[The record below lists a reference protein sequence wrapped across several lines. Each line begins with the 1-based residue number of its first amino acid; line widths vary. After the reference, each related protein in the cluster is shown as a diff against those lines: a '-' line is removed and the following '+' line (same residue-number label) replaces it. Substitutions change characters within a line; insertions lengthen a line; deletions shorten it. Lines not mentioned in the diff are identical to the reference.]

1 MPASESKGKVRRA
14 LSLIKNKD
22 LGIWKC
28 KYWSFQSPY
37 AGKMQAHTTLQRLK
51 PGRTVTLVGTLGVVF
66 GDIGTSPLYAMRV
79 AFSGPHA
86 IEPSK
91 ANILG
96 VLSLIFWSLIVI
108 VGLKYATIMLRAD
121 NRGEGGIMALFSLAS
136 RAVIDSPRRRHAII
150 LIGLIG
156 AALFYGDGILTPAV
170 TVTSAVEGLAV
181 VAPKLKEFVV
191 PVTLAILTLLF
202 LLQRKGTSRV
212 GRLFGPVMLLWFCCL
227 GILGARS
234 IFATPEVLAATNPWH
249 GARFLIEEEWY
260 SLVVLGAVVLVVTG
274 AEALYA
280 DIGHF
285 GIRPIRAAWF
295 TVAFPALLL
304 NYFGQ
309 GALLLRESAA
319 TQNPFYLLAPEWG
332 AFPLLV
338 LATITTVIA
347 SQAVISGVFSTTL
360 QAIQLGYLP
369 RVRIFHTSLFYPGQI
384 YMPAVNWLL
393 LAAVFTL
400 VVQFESSERLAAAY
414 GIAVTGTM
422 VITSLLAFFVLRGL
436 WRWKW
441 WISVAAVGC
450 FLIIDTAFL
459 MANSLKFTHG
469 GWIPLGVGVVLF
481 TVMTTWQRGRTLLGK
496 RLNERAISFET
507 LLMRFRADPPRRIPG
522 TAIYLTAG
530 RRGVPQSLLNNL
542 AINKILHER
551 VVVLTVIIKDVP
563 WVPRAER
570 IKIRHFGDELYRVK
584 IYFGFNQEP
593 NVPDALALCK
603 ERGLEIDL
611 ASASFFFSREAVI
624 STPRPGMAPWRE
636 RLFIR
641 LARNTESAM
650 DFFRIP
656 PDRVIELG
664 TVVEI

>member
-1 MPASESKGKVRRA
+1 
-14 LSLIKNKD
+14 
-22 LGIWKC
+22 
-28 KYWSFQSPY
+28 
-37 AGKMQAHTTLQRLK
+37 MQAHSTLQRLK
-51 PGRTVTLVGTLGVVF
+51 PGRTVTLVGTLGIVF

-86 IEPSK
+86 IAPSEI
-91 ANILG
+91 NILG

-108 VGLKYATIMLRAD
+108 VCLKYAAIMLRAD
-121 NRGEGGIMALFSLAS
+121 NRGEGGIMALLSLAS
-136 RAVIDSPRRRHAII
+136 RAAIDSPRRRRVII
-150 LIGLIG
+150 LIGLVG

-181 VAPKLKEFVV
+181 VAPKLNEFVV

-212 GRLFGPVMLLWFCCL
+212 GRLFGPIMLLWFFCL

-234 IFATPEVLAATNPWH
+234 ILATPRVLVAANPWY

-260 SLVVLGAVVLVVTG
+260 SLMVLGAVVLVVTG

-285 GIRPIRAAWF
+285 GVRPIRMAWF
-295 TVAFPALLL
+295 AVALPALLL

-309 GALLLRESAA
+309 GALLLRESEA

-332 AFPLLV
+332 ALPLLV

-369 RVRIFHTSLFYPGQI
+369 RVRIYHTSLFFPGQI
-384 YMPAVNWLL
+384 YLPVVNWLL

-400 VVQFESSERLAAAY
+400 VVQFESSQRLAAAY

-422 VITSLLAFFVLRGL
+422 VITSLLAFFVFKRLWQ
-436 WRWKW
+436 WRWMT
-441 WISVAAVGC
+441 SLAVVGC

-459 MANSLKFTHG
+459 MANSLKFTQG

-481 TVMTTWQRGRTLLGK
+481 TVMTTWQQGRTLLGK

-507 LLMRFRADPPRRIPG
+507 LLMRFHAEPPRRIPG

-551 VVVLTVIIKDVP
+551 VIVLTVIVKDVP
-563 WVPRAER
+563 WVPRSER

-584 IYFGFNQEP
+584 I
-593 NVPDALALCK
+593 
-603 ERGLEIDL
+603 
-611 ASASFFFSREAVI
+611 
-624 STPRPGMAPWRE
+624 
-636 RLFIR
+636 
-641 LARNTESAM
+641 
-650 DFFRIP
+650 
-656 PDRVIELG
+656 
-664 TVVEI
+664 

>member
-1 MPASESKGKVRRA
+1 
-14 LSLIKNKD
+14 
-22 LGIWKC
+22 
-28 KYWSFQSPY
+28 
-37 AGKMQAHTTLQRLK
+37 MQAHSTLQRLK
-51 PGRTVTLVGTLGVVF
+51 PGRTVTLVGTLGIVF

-86 IEPSK
+86 IAPSET
-91 ANILG
+91 NILG

-108 VGLKYATIMLRAD
+108 VCLKYAAIMLRAD
-121 NRGEGGIMALFSLAS
+121 NRGEGGIMALLSLAS
-136 RAVIDSPRRRHAII
+136 RAAIDSPRRRRVIV

-181 VAPKLKEFVV
+181 VAPKLNEFVV

-212 GRLFGPVMLLWFCCL
+212 GRLFGPIMLLWFFCL

-234 IFATPEVLAATNPWH
+234 ILATPQVLVAANPWY

-285 GIRPIRAAWF
+285 GVRPIRMAWF
-295 TVAFPALLL
+295 AVALPALLL

-309 GALLLRESAA
+309 GALLLRESEA

-332 AFPLLV
+332 ALPLLI

-369 RVRIFHTSLFYPGQI
+369 RVRIYHTSLFFPGQI
-384 YMPAVNWLL
+384 YLPVVNWLL

-400 VVQFESSERLAAAY
+400 VVQFESSQRLAAAY

-422 VITSLLAFFVLRGL
+422 VITSLLAFFVFKRLWQ
-436 WRWKW
+436 WRWMT
-441 WISVAAVGC
+441 SLAVVGC

-459 MANSLKFTHG
+459 MANSLKFTQG

-481 TVMTTWQRGRTLLGK
+481 TVMTTWQQGRTLLGK

-507 LLMRFRADPPRRIPG
+507 LLMRFHAEPPRRIPG

-551 VVVLTVIIKDVP
+551 VIVLTVIVKDVP
-563 WVPRAER
+563 WVPRSER

-603 ERGLEIDL
+603 ERDLEIDL
-611 ASASFFFSREAVI
+611 ANASFFFSREAVI
-624 STPRPGMAPWRE
+624 STPRPGMALWRE

>member
-1 MPASESKGKVRRA
+1 
-14 LSLIKNKD
+14 
-22 LGIWKC
+22 
-28 KYWSFQSPY
+28 
-37 AGKMQAHTTLQRLK
+37 MQAHSTLQRLK
-51 PGRTVTLVGTLGVVF
+51 PGRTVTLVGTLGIVF

-86 IEPSK
+86 IAPSET
-91 ANILG
+91 NILG

-108 VGLKYATIMLRAD
+108 VCLKYAAIMLRAD
-121 NRGEGGIMALFSLAS
+121 NRGEGGIMALVSLAS
-136 RAVIDSPRRRHAII
+136 RAAIDSPRRRRVIV

-181 VAPKLKEFVV
+181 VAPKLNEFVV

-212 GRLFGPVMLLWFCCL
+212 GRLFGPIMLLWFFCL

-234 IFATPEVLAATNPWH
+234 ILVTPEVLAAANPWY

-285 GIRPIRAAWF
+285 GVRPIRMAWF
-295 TVAFPALLL
+295 AVALPALLL

-309 GALLLRESAA
+309 GALLLRESEA

-332 AFPLLV
+332 ALPLLI

-369 RVRIFHTSLFYPGQI
+369 RVRIYHTSLFFPGQI
-384 YMPAVNWLL
+384 YLPVVNWLL

-400 VVQFESSERLAAAY
+400 VVQFESSQRLAAAY

-422 VITSLLAFFVLRGL
+422 VITSLLAFFVFKRLWQ
-436 WRWKW
+436 WRWMT
-441 WISVAAVGC
+441 SLAVVGC

-459 MANSLKFTHG
+459 MANSLKFTQG

-481 TVMTTWQRGRTLLGK
+481 TVMTTWQQGRTLLGK

-507 LLMRFRADPPRRIPG
+507 LLMRFHAEPPRRIPG

-551 VVVLTVIIKDVP
+551 VIVLTVIVKDVP
-563 WVPRAER
+563 WVPRSER

-603 ERGLEIDL
+603 ERDLEIDL
-611 ASASFFFSREAVI
+611 ANASFFFSREAVI
-624 STPRPGMAPWRE
+624 STPRPGMALWRE

>member
-1 MPASESKGKVRRA
+1 
-14 LSLIKNKD
+14 
-22 LGIWKC
+22 
-28 KYWSFQSPY
+28 
-37 AGKMQAHTTLQRLK
+37 MQAHSTLQRLK
-51 PGRTVTLVGTLGVVF
+51 PGRTVTLVGTLGIVF

-86 IEPSK
+86 IAPSET
-91 ANILG
+91 NILG

-108 VGLKYATIMLRAD
+108 VCLKYAAIMLRAD
-121 NRGEGGIMALFSLAS
+121 NRGEGGIMALVSLAS
-136 RAVIDSPRRRHAII
+136 RAAIDSPRRRRVIV
-150 LIGLIG
+150 LIGLVG

-181 VAPKLKEFVV
+181 VAPKLNEFVV

-212 GRLFGPVMLLWFCCL
+212 GRLFGPIMLLWFFCL

-234 IFATPEVLAATNPWH
+234 ILVTPEVLAAANPWY

-285 GIRPIRAAWF
+285 GVRPIRMAWF
-295 TVAFPALLL
+295 AVALPALLL

-309 GALLLRESAA
+309 GALLLRESEA

-332 AFPLLV
+332 ALPLLI

-369 RVRIFHTSLFYPGQI
+369 RVRIYHTSLFFPGQI
-384 YMPAVNWLL
+384 YLPTVNWLL

-400 VVQFESSERLAAAY
+400 VVQFESSQRLAAAY

-422 VITSLLAFFVLRGL
+422 VITSLLAFFVFKRLWQ
-436 WRWKW
+436 WRWMT
-441 WISVAAVGC
+441 SLAVVGC

-459 MANSLKFTHG
+459 MANSLKFTQG

-481 TVMTTWQRGRTLLGK
+481 TVMTTWQQGRTLLGK

-507 LLMRFRADPPRRIPG
+507 LLMRFHAEPPRRIPG

-551 VVVLTVIIKDVP
+551 VIVLTVIVKDVP
-563 WVPRAER
+563 WVPRSER

-603 ERGLEIDL
+603 ERDLEIDL
-611 ASASFFFSREAVI
+611 ANASFFFSREAVI
-624 STPRPGMAPWRE
+624 STPRPGMALWRE

>member
-1 MPASESKGKVRRA
+1 
-14 LSLIKNKD
+14 
-22 LGIWKC
+22 
-28 KYWSFQSPY
+28 
-37 AGKMQAHTTLQRLK
+37 MQAHSTLQRLK
-51 PGRTVTLVGTLGVVF
+51 PGRTVTLVGTLGIVF

-86 IEPSK
+86 IAPSET
-91 ANILG
+91 NILG

-108 VGLKYATIMLRAD
+108 VCLKYAAIMLRAD
-121 NRGEGGIMALFSLAS
+121 NRGEGGIMALVSLAS
-136 RAVIDSPRRRHAII
+136 RAAIDSPRRRRVIV

-181 VAPKLKEFVV
+181 VAPKLNEFVV

-212 GRLFGPVMLLWFCCL
+212 GRLFGPIMLLWFFCL

-234 IFATPEVLAATNPWH
+234 ILATPQVLVAANPWY

-285 GIRPIRAAWF
+285 GVRPIRMAWF
-295 TVAFPALLL
+295 AVALPALLL

-309 GALLLRESAA
+309 GALLLRESEA

-332 AFPLLV
+332 ALPLLI

-369 RVRIFHTSLFYPGQI
+369 RVRIYHTSLFFPGQI
-384 YMPAVNWLL
+384 YLPVVNWLL

-400 VVQFESSERLAAAY
+400 VVQFESSQRLAAAY

-422 VITSLLAFFVLRGL
+422 VITSLLAFFVFKRLWQ
-436 WRWKW
+436 WRWMT
-441 WISVAAVGC
+441 SLAVVGC

-459 MANSLKFTHG
+459 MANSLKFTQG

-481 TVMTTWQRGRTLLGK
+481 TVMTTWQQGRTLLGK

-507 LLMRFRADPPRRIPG
+507 LLMRFHAEPPRRIPG

-551 VVVLTVIIKDVP
+551 VIVLTVIVKDVP
-563 WVPRAER
+563 WVPRSER

-603 ERGLEIDL
+603 ERDLEIDL
-611 ASASFFFSREAVI
+611 ANASFFFSREAVI
-624 STPRPGMAPWRE
+624 STPRPGMALWRE

>member
-1 MPASESKGKVRRA
+1 
-14 LSLIKNKD
+14 
-22 LGIWKC
+22 
-28 KYWSFQSPY
+28 
-37 AGKMQAHTTLQRLK
+37 MQAHSTLQRLK
-51 PGRTVTLVGTLGVVF
+51 PGRTVTLVGTLGIVF

-86 IEPSK
+86 IAPSET
-91 ANILG
+91 NILG

-108 VGLKYATIMLRAD
+108 VCLKYAAIMLRAD
-121 NRGEGGIMALFSLAS
+121 NRGEGGIMALLSLAS
-136 RAVIDSPRRRHAII
+136 RAAIDSPRRRRVIV
-150 LIGLIG
+150 LIGLVG

-181 VAPKLKEFVV
+181 VAPKLNEFVV

-212 GRLFGPVMLLWFCCL
+212 GRLFGPIMLLWFFCL

-234 IFATPEVLAATNPWH
+234 ILATPQVLVAANPWY

-285 GIRPIRAAWF
+285 GVRPIRMAWF
-295 TVAFPALLL
+295 AVALPALLL

-309 GALLLRESAA
+309 GALLLRESEA

-332 AFPLLV
+332 ALPLLI

-369 RVRIFHTSLFYPGQI
+369 RVRIYHTSLFFPGQI
-384 YMPAVNWLL
+384 YLPVVNWLL

-400 VVQFESSERLAAAY
+400 VVQFESSQRLAAAY

-422 VITSLLAFFVLRGL
+422 VITSLLAFFVFKRLWQ
-436 WRWKW
+436 WRWMT
-441 WISVAAVGC
+441 SLAVVGC

-459 MANSLKFTHG
+459 MANSLKFTQG

-481 TVMTTWQRGRTLLGK
+481 TVMTTWQQGRTLLGK

-507 LLMRFRADPPRRIPG
+507 LLMRFHAEPPRRIPG

-551 VVVLTVIIKDVP
+551 VIVLTVIVKDVP
-563 WVPRAER
+563 WVPRSER

-603 ERGLEIDL
+603 ERDLEIDL
-611 ASASFFFSREAVI
+611 ANASFFFSREAVI
-624 STPRPGMAPWRE
+624 STPRPGMALWRE

>member
-1 MPASESKGKVRRA
+1 
-14 LSLIKNKD
+14 
-22 LGIWKC
+22 
-28 KYWSFQSPY
+28 
-37 AGKMQAHTTLQRLK
+37 MQAHSTLQRLK
-51 PGRTVTLVGTLGVVF
+51 PGRTVTLVGTLGIVF

-86 IEPSK
+86 IAPSET
-91 ANILG
+91 NILG

-108 VGLKYATIMLRAD
+108 VCLKYAAIMLRAD
-121 NRGEGGIMALFSLAS
+121 NRGEGGIMALVSLAS
-136 RAVIDSPRRRHAII
+136 RAAIDSPRRRRVIV

-181 VAPKLKEFVV
+181 VAPKLNEFVV

-212 GRLFGPVMLLWFCCL
+212 GRLFGPIMLLWFFCL

-234 IFATPEVLAATNPWH
+234 ILVTPEVLAAANPWY

-285 GIRPIRAAWF
+285 GVRPIRMAWF
-295 TVAFPALLL
+295 AVALPALLL

-309 GALLLRESAA
+309 GALLLRESEA

-332 AFPLLV
+332 ALPLLI

-369 RVRIFHTSLFYPGQI
+369 RVRIYHTSLFFPGQI
-384 YMPAVNWLL
+384 YLPTVNWLL

-400 VVQFESSERLAAAY
+400 VVQFESSQRLAAAY

-422 VITSLLAFFVLRGL
+422 VITSLLAFFVFKRLWQ
-436 WRWKW
+436 WRWMT
-441 WISVAAVGC
+441 SLAVVGC

-459 MANSLKFTHG
+459 MANSLKFTQG

-481 TVMTTWQRGRTLLGK
+481 TVMTTWQQGRTLLGK

-507 LLMRFRADPPRRIPG
+507 LLMRFHAEPPRRIPG

-551 VVVLTVIIKDVP
+551 VIVLTVIVKDVP
-563 WVPRAER
+563 WVPRSER

-603 ERGLEIDL
+603 ERDLEIDL
-611 ASASFFFSREAVI
+611 ANASFFFSREAVI
-624 STPRPGMAPWRE
+624 STPRPGMALWRE